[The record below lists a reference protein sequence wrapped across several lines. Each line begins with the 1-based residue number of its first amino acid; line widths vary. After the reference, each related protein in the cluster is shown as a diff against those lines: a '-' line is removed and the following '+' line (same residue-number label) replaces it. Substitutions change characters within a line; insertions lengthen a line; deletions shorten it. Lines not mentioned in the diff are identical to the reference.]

1 MSVKSFVADK
11 SGIEWMLRDF
21 ADETDEKLYNRLEYS
36 LWRQIKSIP
45 DSASFCYIPE
55 KHAIIIVY
63 NEKSDLAKGIHL
75 PIDENSFGTYIW
87 DNFEYLQLEFENGDY
102 LTSSEIGTIEHN
114 DKYINDRKD
123 NDFMNFNFDF
133 GPCTNDNVRM
143 SMYGLAVKNS
153 DGVWVSY
160 DKNGKQIV
168 DVDIFNFDGRK
179 FIYKI
184 PVAVKDIA
192 VGDVVVHKRVPMF
205 VESVENG
212 IHVVDVF
219 AGEKKNI
226 LPTSNMFGFNF
237 VTKIVSVVDMGNLN
251 ANENNPFGNMLPFML
266 FADGDKNNKDFDPL
280 MLMMLMNGGQ
290 FGDFSKNP
298 LMMYALFGT
307 DNKDMLLPLMLMNN
321 GNFTL
326 PQPAPKVENP
336 EG

>member
-1 MSVKSFVADK
+1 MKW
-11 SGIEWMLRDF
+11 ILTDF
-21 ADETDEKLYNRLEYS
+21 ADAQEEVGYERINYLTWRKLKNIEWAWIEKEIDNLG
-36 LWRQIKSIP
+36 Q
-45 DSASFCYIPE
+45 
-55 KHAIIIVY
+55 
-63 NEKSDLAKGIHL
+63 KGIKITTPATEL
-75 PIDENSFGTYIW
+75 LIECFYFPFNDNSFG
-87 DNFEYLQLEFENGDY
+87 EYLWNNFDFIKSQ
-102 LTSSEIGTIEHN
+102 THSPIVGTVDSIE
-114 DKYINDRKD
+114 KEKRKD

-143 SMYGLAVKNS
+143 SMYGLAVKNAE
-153 DGVWVSY
+153 GVWVSY
-160 DKNGKQIV
+160 DRNGKQIM

-179 FIYKI
+179 FMYKI

-226 LPTSNMFGFNF
+226 LPTKSMFGFDF
-237 VTKIVSVVDMGNLN
+237 ITKIVSVFDMTSTANI
-251 ANENNPFGNMLPFML
+251 ANENNPFGNMLPLML
-266 FADGDKNNKDFDPL
+266 FADGEKTNKDFDPL
-280 MLMMLMNGGQ
+280 MLMMLMNGSSI
-290 FGDFSKNP
+290 GDFSKNP
-298 LMMYALFGT
+298 LMMYALFGA

>member
-1 MSVKSFVADK
+1 MSVKCFVASKPD
-11 SGIEWMLRDF
+11 IEWMLRDF
-21 ADETDEKLYNRLEYS
+21 ADEVDEKLYDRLNYS
-36 LWRQIKSIP
+36 VWRQIKNIP
-45 DSASFCYIPE
+45 DSASFCYMPTNQRIKIFYIGTDKLE
-55 KHAIIIVY
+55 YCIYLDI
-63 NEKSDLAKGIHL
+63 NG
-75 PIDENSFGTYIW
+75 NSFGTYIW
-87 DNFEYLQLEFENGDY
+87 DNFEYFQDEFENEDY
-102 LTSSEIGTIEHN
+102 ITFSGIGTKEHN

-160 DKNGKQIV
+160 DRNGKQIV

-179 FIYKI
+179 FMYKI

-205 VESVENG
+205 VESIVDG

-237 VTKIVSVVDMGNLN
+237 VTKIVSVVDMGNVN
-251 ANENNPFGNMLPFML
+251 ANENNPFGNMLPLML
-266 FADGDKNNKDFDPL
+266 FADGNKNNKDFE
-280 MLMMLMNGGQ
+280 
-290 FGDFSKNP
+290 F
-298 LMMYALFGT
+298 
-307 DNKDMLLPLMLMNN
+307 
-321 GNFTL
+321 
-326 PQPAPKVENP
+326 
-336 EG
+336 